1 MLMIRNVLIKV
12 LDFQE
17 RGLGNMNGEGKEVD
31 FLIDC
36 RRNFL
41 VSGNRLCKVV
51 GIVKVIDIF
60 RGFQI
65 LFREW
70 RGDLK
75 NRNVLVIK
83 FWYNGERYF

>member
-1 MLMIRNVLIKV
+1 
-12 LDFQE
+12 
-17 RGLGNMNGEGKEVD
+17 MNGEGKEVD

-60 RGFQI
+60 RGF
-65 LFREW
+65 
-70 RGDLK
+70 
-75 NRNVLVIK
+75 
-83 FWYNGERYF
+83 

>member
-1 MLMIRNVLIKV
+1 MIRNALIKA
-12 LDFQE
+12 LDSQE
-17 RGLGNMNGEGKEVD
+17 WGLGNMNGEGKEVD
-31 FLIDC
+31 FSIDC

-51 GIVKVIDIF
+51 GIVKVTDIF

-65 LFREW
+65 LPREW

-75 NRNVLVIK
+75 NRNVPVIK
-83 FWYNGERYF
+83 SWYNGERYF